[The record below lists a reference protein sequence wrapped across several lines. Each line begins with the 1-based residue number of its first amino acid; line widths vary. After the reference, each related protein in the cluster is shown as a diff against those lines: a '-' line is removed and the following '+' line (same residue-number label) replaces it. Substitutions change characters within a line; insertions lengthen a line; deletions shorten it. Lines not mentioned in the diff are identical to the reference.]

1 MFTVD
6 FTSFNLNKKIVRGFF
21 TTGILAAI
29 GVMCSCVPQFSRQY
43 PIAILASPV
52 LAQDYT
58 QAEIVNYAKAGYEVE
73 LLRQKVYQQ
82 IKSLINEPPPNIV
95 CNQRETLQGLSGN
108 VRQIAVQYCND
119 SRQIVQKHNLSI
131 ERFNQLKQYYDR
143 GDDFFNRVQNILL
156 DLQN

>member
-6 FTSFNLNKKIVRGFF
+6 FTSFNLNKRIVRGFF

-29 GVMCSCVPQFSRQY
+29 GVMCSCVPQFSQQY